1 MLTANIAGVEHAYEL
16 IDNRSEAVV
25 AEAPSTGGPT
35 LVFVHGWLL
44 SRAYWKPL
52 IEQISTRY
60 RCLTYDLRGF
70 GDSITPSALSQPE
83 LDQPEL
89 DQPALGQPTEQP
101 QPPLELPKDRI
112 CLLEKEILHTEYNPS
127 AYSLAAYAH
136 DLNSLLKTLN
146 IEQAWVLGHSLGGSI
161 ALWAAYLY
169 PKRVAGVFCV
179 NAGGGIYIAKEFE
192 KFRAAGQQMVKF
204 RPAWLQRI
212 PGLPRIFSRI
222 MVKQPLQIRWGQ
234 QRLADFIRA
243 NRQAAEGALLETT
256 TEAEVHLLPQ
266 VMGYIQQPVHFITAT
281 EDSIM
286 PPRYVRYLASFHPH
300 FRAGESV
307 TELANCGHMSMV
319 EQPKAV
325 AEVIQTVMQR
335 AR

>member
-1 MLTANIAGVEHAYEL
+1 MLTANIAGVKHAYEF
-16 IDNRSEAVV
+16 IDNRSEAVMN
-25 AEAPSTGGPT
+25 EAPSTGAPT

-52 IEQISTRY
+52 IEQISTQY

-70 GDSITPSALSQPE
+70 GDSVTPSALETEQAPE
-83 LDQPEL
+83 
-89 DQPALGQPTEQP
+89 QPTEQP
-101 QPPLELPKDRI
+101 TEHPQQSLNLPKDRI
-112 CLLEKEILHTEYNPS
+112 CLLEKEILNTPYNPS
-127 AYSLAAYAH
+127 PYSLAAYAH
-136 DLNSLLKTLN
+136 DLNDLLETLN

-169 PKRVAGVFCV
+169 PKRIAGVFCV

-192 KFRAAGQQMVKF
+192 KFRSAGQQMVKF

-212 PGLPRIFSRI
+212 PGLPRIFSRV
-222 MVKQPLQIRWGQ
+222 MVKQPLQIRWGK

-300 FRAGESV
+300 FKAGESV
-307 TELANCGHMSMV
+307 TELSNCGHMSMV

-335 AR
+335 ER